1 MLIEKALVWA
11 VRGFFLNLG
20 DLTTT
25 VIQPLA
31 VFRRQAKFLA
41 EATGRGPGT
50 WKYWDGQHG
59 QEVRDVGLQ
68 DFCLLYSM

>member
-1 MLIEKALVWA
+1 M
-11 VRGFFLNLG
+11 
-20 DLTTT
+20 
-25 VIQPLA
+25 IQPLA

-59 QEVRDVGLQ
+59 QEVRAIGVQ
-68 DFCLLYSM
+68 DFFTVFNIE